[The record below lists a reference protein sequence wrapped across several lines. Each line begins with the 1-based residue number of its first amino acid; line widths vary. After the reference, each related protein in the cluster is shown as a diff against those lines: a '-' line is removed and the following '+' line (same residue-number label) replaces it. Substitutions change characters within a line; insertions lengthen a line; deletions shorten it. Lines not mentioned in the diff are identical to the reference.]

1 MMRNAP
7 SDATP
12 RSVRL
17 ATVLSVAAYLVLGLS
32 VGSRVGISGDA
43 IALWATAEP
52 LRTVLC
58 VERAAGPTFQV
69 AASPTR
75 EDRATVA
82 AELQSLERRVD
93 LGPVGLVIRDHAY
106 RASLQVGP
114 FEVPWMK
121 NDYTGAWA
129 EWPAHLAWR
138 ITGHPEAGRLI
149 HLLLGALVLLA
160 AALLAGRLAGWP
172 AAAVCGLFL
181 ATDPWF
187 HLYKEHLGGQEVMLQ
202 LLTVACASLLGAA
215 LIHGSRRRL
224 LAAALAVGLALHTKP
239 SFAAIA
245 AVLFVVALTLLPW
258 RRLVARGR
266 RLRAL
271 GLAALLLLALAV
283 GAAPTWG
290 FWLAAD
296 AVGVDRSAGAQES
309 ARGRL
314 DILLQRHLPSLA
326 SGDEVQRSRG
336 RGGWRSDPKKTTGP
350 IDLLLEPRRPWRQGY
365 AARARHGNQPPHEGG
380 PEWHMST
387 LEDVG
392 RLGAAGLGLAG
403 LLGALALG
411 VTEVGRRRRR
421 EPPGRPVVALGL
433 VATALLVPP
442 ALSLL
447 HPDAHHLAL
456 WLPLAAPALGVA
468 VGALIASRAVAGLR
482 TAALVL
488 VGASLL
494 LFAAGRVGSLV
505 RAERDVVEQTGRLT
519 DARAQARLARELL
532 RLGALAPAVLEYD
545 LMALM
550 EAWTGGQVRP
560 WLYARSARGAGR
572 MQCLPSSDPS
582 WLERIVEAHAGGH
595 LVVAWGVVGNPGG
608 AHPTS
613 WVSPEQVQAAG
624 RARGLEVR
632 SVSELI
638 DGSGRWY
645 ATIWAIGDR

>member
-1 MMRNAP
+1 M
-7 SDATP
+7 
-12 RSVRL
+12 
-17 ATVLSVAAYLVLGLS
+17 
-32 VGSRVGISGDA
+32 
-43 IALWATAEP
+43 
-52 LRTVLC
+52 
-58 VERAAGPTFQV
+58 
-69 AASPTR
+69 
-75 EDRATVA
+75 
-82 AELQSLERRVD
+82 
-93 LGPVGLVIRDHAY
+93 
-106 RASLQVGP
+106 
-114 FEVPWMK
+114 
-121 NDYTGAWA
+121 
-129 EWPAHLAWR
+129 
-138 ITGHPEAGRLI
+138 
-149 HLLLGALVLLA
+149 
-160 AALLAGRLAGWP
+160 
-172 AAAVCGLFL
+172 
-181 ATDPWF
+181 
-187 HLYKEHLGGQEVMLQ
+187 
-202 LLTVACASLLGAA
+202 
-215 LIHGSRRRL
+215 
-224 LAAALAVGLALHTKP
+224 
-239 SFAAIA
+239 
-245 AVLFVVALTLLPW
+245 
-258 RRLVARGR
+258 
-266 RLRAL
+266 
-271 GLAALLLLALAV
+271 
-283 GAAPTWG
+283 
-290 FWLAAD
+290 
-296 AVGVDRSAGAQES
+296 
-309 ARGRL
+309 
-314 DILLQRHLPSLA
+314 
-326 SGDEVQRSRG
+326 
-336 RGGWRSDPKKTTGP
+336 
-350 IDLLLEPRRPWRQGY
+350 
-365 AARARHGNQPPHEGG
+365 
-380 PEWHMST
+380 
-387 LEDVG
+387 
-392 RLGAAGLGLAG
+392 
-403 LLGALALG
+403 
-411 VTEVGRRRRR
+411 
-421 EPPGRPVVALGL
+421 
-433 VATALLVPP
+433 
-442 ALSLL
+442 SLL